1 MTNAADL
8 ADRLRAL
15 EVFATDLPTFD
26 VDQAPEDPDELFVAW
41 IEDAIANAVP
51 EPHAMTLST
60 VDADGRPNARVLILK
75 GIENGRW
82 RFASS
87 GLSVKGREIA
97 ATGVA
102 ATTFYWPQRGR
113 QVRVRGS
120 VAPAPP
126 EVSAEDFLQRSPE
139 ARAEALQARQSQPR
153 IGPPPDDG
161 PTPAPA
167 GLVAEHWTVYE
178 IAPEEIEFW
187 QADRNRRH
195 VRLRYTRTGAS
206 WAAQCLWPSAPEA
219 RGHSSP

>member
-1 MTNAADL
+1 MNSNDL
-8 ADRLRAL
+8 AARLRAL
-15 EVFATDLPTFD
+15 DVFAAELPAFD
-26 VDQAPEDPDELFVAW
+26 IDEAPEDPGELFFEW
-41 IEDAIANAVP
+41 IEDAIANEVP

-75 GIENGRW
+75 GIVDGKW

-126 EVSAEDFLQRSPE
+126 EVSAEDFLGRSPE
-139 ARAEALQARQSQPR
+139 ARAEALRARQSQPR
-153 IGPPPDDG
+153 VDPQPPDDG
-161 PTPAPA
+161 PAPG

-178 IAPEEIEFW
+178 LAPEEIEFW
-187 QADRNRRH
+187 QADRDRRH
-195 VRLRYTRTGAS
+195 VRLRYTRKGTS
-206 WAAQCLWPSAPEA
+206 WTAQCLWP
-219 RGHSSP
+219 

>member
-1 MTNAADL
+1 VTNSDDL

-15 EVFATDLPTFD
+15 EVFATELPTFD
-26 VDQAPEDPDELFVAW
+26 VDRAPADPDELFVAW
-41 IEDAIANAVP
+41 IEDAIDHGVP

-75 GIENGRW
+75 GIVNGRW

-87 GLSVKGREIA
+87 GLSVKGRELA

-113 QVRVRGS
+113 QVRVRGP

-126 EVSAEDFLQRSPE
+126 EVSAEDFLQRSPQ
-139 ARAEALQARQSQPR
+139 ARAEALRARQGQPR
-153 IGPPPDDG
+153 IGPQPPADDR
-161 PTPAPA
+161 AP
-167 GLVAEHWTVYE
+167 GNMVAEHWTVYE

-187 QADRNRRH
+187 QADRDRRH
-195 VRLRYTRTGAS
+195 VRLRYTRTGTS
-206 WAAQCLWPSAPEA
+206 WTTQCLWP
-219 RGHSSP
+219 